1 MISRVAED
9 CFWLF
14 RNIERAN
21 STARLLRVHSG
32 MILDAALPPSRTW
45 RPLLIVLG
53 EEPTF
58 VDRLGAA
65 KAEDGDAVLEYLT
78 WDTRSGVSIASCLRA
93 AREGARTIRET
104 VSLEMWDTLN
114 ALWIWLTHG
123 AGRRMYNRERAA
135 FYEEVTRRC
144 HQFLGACQST
154 MLHEEPFDF
163 MRLGLNLERANQ
175 TARILDLQ
183 HHALGPDSR
192 GPESAVRAA
201 EWIAILRA
209 CAAYEPFFKKG
220 SAPLS
225 GPAVAGFLLLEPA
238 FPGSVLHSLQRARN
252 FLRRIGGTRGPR
264 PNSPS
269 LDLITTFVDDIEVLD
284 LQKALDEGIHET
296 LTSIVD
302 RAAELAAAIRE
313 DYFAPQIPAA
323 AATSTPAGA
332 AQDA

>member
-9 CFWLF
+9 CFWLL

-32 MILDAALPPSRTW
+32 MVLDAALPPSRTW

-53 EEPTF
+53 EEPSF
-58 VDRLGAA
+58 LERMGAS
-65 KAEDGDAVLEYLT
+65 KAVDGDAVLEYLT
-78 WDTRSGVSIASCLRA
+78 WDTRTGVSISRSLRA

-114 ALWIWLTHG
+114 ALWIWLTRG

-135 FYEEVTRRC
+135 FYEEVTHRC
-144 HQFLGACQST
+144 HQFLGASQST

-183 HHALGPDSR
+183 YHALGPDSR

-209 CAAYEPFFKKG
+209 CAAYEPFFKKR

-225 GPAVAGFLLLEPA
+225 GPAVAEFLLLEPA

-252 FLRRIGGTRGPR
+252 FLRRIGGTAGRGPS
-264 PNSPS
+264 SPS
-269 LDLITTFVDDIEVLD
+269 LALVSQFVDDVETLN
-284 LQKALDEGIHET
+284 LQEAFDEGIHQT

-302 RAAELAAAIRE
+302 RAADLAAAIRE
-313 DYFAPQIPAA
+313 DYFAPQLPDAV
-323 AATSTPAGA
+323 ATSTPGVT
-332 AQDA
+332 QDA

>member
-14 RNIERAN
+14 RNMERAN

-53 EEPTF
+53 EEPSFLERIGTS
-58 VDRLGAA
+58 

-78 WDTRSGVSIASCLRA
+78 WDTRTGVSIVSSLRA

-114 ALWIWLTHG
+114 TLWIWLTRG

-209 CAAYEPFFKKG
+209 CAAYEPFFKKR
-220 SAPLS
+220 SSPLS
-225 GPAVAGFLLLEPA
+225 GPAVAEFLLLEPA

-252 FLRRIGGTRGPR
+252 FLRRIGGTGDPR
-264 PNSPS
+264 PDSPS
-269 LDLITTFVDDIEVLD
+269 LALVSKFVDDVQALD
-284 LQKALDEGIHET
+284 LQQALDEGIHLT

-302 RAAELAAAIRE
+302 RAAELAVAIRE
-313 DYFAPQIPAA
+313 DYFASQLPEVLAASAPA
-323 AATSTPAGA
+323 A